1 MHVCNMISTYS
12 FVQVSVYDMKSYEYA
27 NLKVVSAKFLLV
39 SLKETTLVYVPSY
52 LLKCISF
59 FSCLGIWWRHEI
71 RISKILNFNFL
82 KNEKGF

>member
-39 SLKETTLVYVPSY
+39 SLKETTLVYVPVIY
-52 LLKCISF
+52 
-59 FSCLGIWWRHEI
+59 
-71 RISKILNFNFL
+71 
-82 KNEKGF
+82 